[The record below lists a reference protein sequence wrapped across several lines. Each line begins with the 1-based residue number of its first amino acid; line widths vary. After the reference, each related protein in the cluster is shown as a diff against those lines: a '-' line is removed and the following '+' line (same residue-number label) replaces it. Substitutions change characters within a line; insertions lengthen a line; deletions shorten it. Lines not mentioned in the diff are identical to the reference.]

1 MNIQGIGQSFSAYQS
16 MSMRGSQGMNSSF
29 DPPSADS
36 IMEKDDAN
44 LDGVLTIDE
53 TPMSE
58 DMFSDADSDLD
69 GQLNT
74 QELEEMLSNGPPPP
88 PMMGGGEGQG
98 MMGGGMGGGAGF
110 DVQSILDAED
120 TDEDGSISSEESS
133 LSSEV
138 FSLLDT
144 NEDGV
149 ISQDE
154 IEAAQADKQENMN
167 MMQGSSP
174 NQTVSQDQAIN
185 VYRQVMESLMTNL
198 SSTDYADSNLGS
210 FLQTMA

>member
-16 MSMRGSQGMNSSF
+16 MSIRGSQGMNSSF
-29 DPPSADS
+29 EPPSADS
-36 IMEKDDAN
+36 IMENDDAN
-44 LDGVLTIDE
+44 LDGVLTVDE

-58 DMFSDADSDLD
+58 EMFSDADSDSD

-74 QELEEMLSNGPPPP
+74 SELEEMLSNGPPPP
-88 PMMGGGEGQG
+88 PIIGGGGEQG
-98 MMGGGMGGGAGF
+98 MMGGGMSGA
-110 DVQSILDAED
+110 QSILDAED

-154 IEAAQADKQENMN
+154 IEAAQADKQENMT
-167 MMQGSSP
+167 MMQGMSS
-174 NQTVSQDQAIN
+174 NQTVSQDQAID
-185 VYRQVMESLMTNL
+185 VYRQVMESLMTSF
-198 SSTDYADSNLGS
+198 SSTDYADSNIGS

>member
-16 MSMRGSQGMNSSF
+16 MSIRGSQGMNSSF
-29 DPPSADS
+29 EPPSADS
-36 IMEKDDAN
+36 IMENDDAN
-44 LDGVLTIDE
+44 LDGVLTVDE

-58 DMFSDADSDLD
+58 EMFSDADSDSD

-74 QELEEMLSNGPPPP
+74 SELEEMLSNGPPPP
-88 PMMGGGEGQG
+88 PIIGGGGEQG
-98 MMGGGMGGGAGF
+98 MMGGGMSGA
-110 DVQSILDAED
+110 QSILDAED

-144 NEDGV
+144 NKDGV

-154 IEAAQADKQENMN
+154 IEAAQPDKQENMN
-167 MMQGSSP
+167 MMQGLSS

-185 VYRQVMESLMTNL
+185 VYRQVMESSMTNF

>member
-16 MSMRGSQGMNSSF
+16 MSTRSSQGVSSSF
-29 DPPSADS
+29 EPPSADS
-36 IMEKDDAN
+36 IMESDDAN
-44 LDGVLTIDE
+44 LDGVLTVDE

-58 DMFSDADSDLD
+58 EMFSDADSDSD

-74 QELEEMLSNGPPPP
+74 SELEEMLSNGPPPP
-88 PMMGGGEGQG
+88 PMMGGGGDQG
-98 MMGGGMGGGAGF
+98 MKGGGMGGA
-110 DVQSILDAED
+110 QSIMDAED

-144 NEDGV
+144 NKDGV

-154 IEAAQADKQENMN
+154 IEAAQADKQEDMT
-167 MMQGSSP
+167 MMQGLSS

-185 VYRQVMESLMTNL
+185 VYRQVMESLMTNF
-198 SSTDYADSNLGS
+198 SSTDYADSNIGS

>member
-16 MSMRGSQGMNSSF
+16 MSTRSTQGTNSSF
-29 DPPSADS
+29 EPPDAAS

-53 TPMSE
+53 TPMSQE
-58 DMFSDADSDLD
+58 MFSDADSDLD

-74 QELEEMLSNGPPPP
+74 QELEEMLANGPPPP
-88 PMMGGGEGQG
+88 PMMDGGKGQG
-98 MMGGGMGGGAGF
+98 MMGGGMGGGMGGA
-110 DVQSILDAED
+110 QSILEAED
-120 TDEDGSISSEESS
+120 TDENGSISSEESS

-149 ISQDE
+149 ISLDE
-154 IEAAQADKQENMN
+154 IEAAQAEKQENMN
-167 MMQGSSP
+167 MMQGLSS

-185 VYRQVMESLMTNL
+185 IYRQVMESLMTNF

-210 FLQTMA
+210 FLQTLA

>member
-16 MSMRGSQGMNSSF
+16 MSTRSTQGTSSSF
-29 DPPSADS
+29 EPPDAAS

-58 DMFSDADSDLD
+58 EMFSDADSDLD
-69 GQLNT
+69 GQLSS
-74 QELEEMLSNGPPPP
+74 QELEEMLANGPPPP
-88 PMMGGGEGQG
+88 PMMGGG
-98 MMGGGMGGGAGF
+98 MGGA
-110 DVQSILDAED
+110 QSILEAED
-120 TDEDGSISSEESS
+120 TDESGSISSEESS

-149 ISQDE
+149 ISLDE

-167 MMQGSSP
+167 MMQGLSS

-210 FLQTMA
+210 FLQTLA

>member
-16 MSMRGSQGMNSSF
+16 MNTRSTQGTSSSF
-29 DPPSADS
+29 EPPSADS

-44 LDGVLTIDE
+44 LDGVLTVDE

-58 DMFSDADSDLD
+58 EMFSDADSDSD

-88 PMMGGGEGQG
+88 PMMGGE
-98 MMGGGMGGGAGF
+98 MGG
-110 DVQSILDAED
+110 VQSILDAED

-154 IEAAQADKQENMN
+154 IEAAQPDRQENMN
-167 MMQGSSP
+167 MMQGLSS
-174 NQTVSQDQAIN
+174 NQKVSQDQAMN
-185 VYRQVMESLMTNL
+185 VYRQVMESLMTDF
-198 SSTDYADSNLGS
+198 SSTDYADSNLAS
-210 FLQTMA
+210 FLQTRIRLLLQISKILW

>member
-29 DPPSADS
+29 DSPNADS
-36 IMEKDDAN
+36 IMENDDAN
-44 LDGVLTIDE
+44 LNGVLTVDE

-58 DMFSDADSDLD
+58 EMFSDADSDSD

-74 QELEEMLSNGPPPP
+74 HELEEMLSNGSP
-88 PMMGGGEGQG
+88 PMRGGGKGQG
-98 MMGGGMGGGAGF
+98 MMGGGKGGGMGGA
-110 DVQSILDAED
+110 QSILDAED

-154 IEAAQADKQENMN
+154 IEAAQPDKQENMN
-167 MMQGSSP
+167 MMQGLSS

-185 VYRQVMESLMTNL
+185 VYHQVMESLMTNL

>member
-1 MNIQGIGQSFSAYQS
+1 MNIQGIGPSFSAYQS
-16 MSMRGSQGMNSSF
+16 MNMRGSQGANSSF
-29 DPPSADS
+29 EPPSADS

-58 DMFSDADSDLD
+58 EMFSDADADSD

-74 QELEEMLSNGPPPP
+74 QELEEMLSSGPPPP
-88 PMMGGGEGQG
+88 PMT
-98 MMGGGMGGGAGF
+98 GGGMGGA
-110 DVQSILDAED
+110 QSVLDAED
-120 TDEDGSISSEESS
+120 TDEDGSISAEESS

-154 IEAAQADKQENMN
+154 IEAAQTDRQENMN
-167 MMQGSSP
+167 MMQGLSS
-174 NQTVSQDQAIN
+174 NQTVSQDQAVN
-185 VYRQVMESLMTNL
+185 VYRQVMESLMTNY
-198 SSTDYADSNLGS
+198 SSTGYADSNLAS

>member
-29 DPPSADS
+29 EPPSADS

-44 LDGVLTIDE
+44 LDGVLTVDE

-58 DMFSDADSDLD
+58 EMFSDADSDSD

-74 QELEEMLSNGPPPP
+74 QELEEMLSSGPPPP

-98 MMGGGMGGGAGF
+98 MKGGGMGG
-110 DVQSILDAED
+110 VQSILDAED

-154 IEAAQADKQENMN
+154 IEAARSDKQENMN
-167 MMQGSSP
+167 MMQGLSS

-185 VYRQVMESLMTNL
+185 VYRQVMESLMTNF
-198 SSTDYADSNLGS
+198 SSTDYADSNLTS
-210 FLQTMA
+210 FLQTIA

>member
-1 MNIQGIGQSFSAYQS
+1 V
-16 MSMRGSQGMNSSF
+16 NSSF
-29 DPPSADS
+29 DPSSVDS
-36 IMEKDDAN
+36 IMENDDAN
-44 LDGVLTIDE
+44 LDGVLTVDE

-58 DMFSDADSDLD
+58 EMSSDADSDSD

-74 QELEEMLSNGPPPP
+74 RELEEMLSNGPPP
-88 PMMGGGEGQG
+88 
-98 MMGGGMGGGAGF
+98 MMGGGMGGA
-110 DVQSILDAED
+110 QSILDAED

-154 IEAAQADKQENMN
+154 IEAARPDRQENMN
-167 MMQGSSP
+167 MAQGLSS

-185 VYRQVMESLMTNL
+185 VYRQVMESVMTNF
-198 SSTDYADSNLGS
+198 SRTDYADSNLGS

>member
-16 MSMRGSQGMNSSF
+16 MSTRGSQGTNSGF
-29 DPPSADS
+29 DPPSAAG

-58 DMFSDADSDLD
+58 EMFSNADSDSD

-74 QELEEMLSNGPPPP
+74 RELEEMLSNGPPPP
-88 PMMGGGEGQG
+88 PMMGGG
-98 MMGGGMGGGAGF
+98 MGGAR
-110 DVQSILDAED
+110 SILEAED
-120 TDEDGSISSEESS
+120 TDEDGSISYEEST

-154 IEAAQADKQENMN
+154 IEAAQADTQENMN
-167 MMQGSSP
+167 MMQGLSS
-174 NQTVSQDQAIN
+174 NQTISQDQAVN
-185 VYRQVMESLMTNL
+185 VYRQVMESLMANF
-198 SSTDYADSNLGS
+198 SNTDYADLKLGS

>member
-16 MSMRGSQGMNSSF
+16 MSMRGNQGLNSSF
-29 DPPSADS
+29 EPPSADS

-44 LDGVLTIDE
+44 LDGVLTVDE

-58 DMFSDADSDLD
+58 DMFSNADSDSD

-88 PMMGGGEGQG
+88 PMMGGGKGQG
-98 MMGGGMGGGAGF
+98 MMMGGGMGGA
-110 DVQSILDAED
+110 QSILDAED

-149 ISQDE
+149 ISQEE
-154 IEAAQADKQENMN
+154 IEAAQPDKQENMS
-167 MMQGSSP
+167 MMQGLSS

-185 VYRQVMESLMTNL
+185 VYRQVMESLMTNF
-198 SSTDYADSNLGS
+198 SQTDYADSNLGS

>member
-16 MSMRGSQGMNSSF
+16 MSSRSSQETNSGF
-29 DPPSADS
+29 EPPSANS
-36 IMEKDDAN
+36 IMENDDVN
-44 LDGVLTIDE
+44 LDGVLTVDE

-58 DMFSDADSDLD
+58 DMFSDADSDSD

-74 QELEEMLSNGPPPP
+74 NELEEMLSNGPPPP
-88 PMMGGGEGQG
+88 PMMGGGQG
-98 MMGGGMGGGAGF
+98 MRGGGGGQ
-110 DVQSILDAED
+110 DMMSSIQSILDAED

-133 LSSEV
+133 LSSEI
-138 FSLLDT
+138 FSTLDT

-154 IEAAQADKQENMN
+154 MIAAQADKQESMN
-167 MMQGSSP
+167 MMQGSSSS
-174 NQTVSQDQAIN
+174 QTVSQDQAIN
-185 VYRQVMESLMTNL
+185 VYHQVMESFMTNF

>member
-29 DPPSADS
+29 EPPSADS
-36 IMEKDDAN
+36 IMKKDDAN
-44 LDGVLTIDE
+44 LDGVLTVDE
-53 TPMSE
+53 TPMTQE
-58 DMFSDADSDLD
+58 IFSGADSDSD

-74 QELEEMLSNGPPPP
+74 QELEKMLSNGPPPP
-88 PMMGGGEGQG
+88 PK
-98 MMGGGMGGGAGF
+98 MGGGMGGA
-110 DVQSILDAED
+110 QSILDAEG
-120 TDEDGSISSEESS
+120 TDKDGSISFEGSS

-138 FSLLDT
+138 FSALDT

-154 IEAAQADKQENMN
+154 IKAAQPDKQENMN
-167 MMQGSSP
+167 MMQGLSS
-174 NQTVSQDQAIN
+174 NQTLSQDQAIN
-185 VYRQVMESLMTNL
+185 VYRQVMESLTTNF
-198 SSTDYADSNLGS
+198 SQTDYADSNLGS